1 MIIGI
6 DPGIKGAIAFYD
18 PAINYLCVQDLP
30 VRWKLVNQKKRFE
43 IDTAALFAMVQIWKT
58 THFETVII
66 EEPHA
71 MPGASATSQFNF
83 GVTCGRLFGLTEC
96 LQCARPIE
104 QILYVDP
111 SSWKQ
116 AMQCPADKN
125 RARARAVE
133 LFPDYKEQFAR
144 SSDDGKAE
152 AALLAFYAA
161 HRGDIK
167 QKIRTA
173 VKGRR

>member
-6 DPGIKGAIAFYD
+6 DPGLKGAIAFYD
-18 PAINYLCVQDLP
+18 PAINYLCMRDLP

-43 IDTAALFAMVQIWKT
+43 VDTAALLALIQSW
-58 THFETVII
+58 THARFETVII

-71 MPGASATSQFNF
+71 MPGAGATSQFNF
-83 GVTCGRLFGLTEC
+83 GVTCGRLFGLVEC
-96 LQCARPIE
+96 LQMVD

-144 SSDDGKAE
+144 PSDEGKAE

-161 HRGDIK
+161 HRGDIN
-167 QKIRTA
+167 QKVRTA